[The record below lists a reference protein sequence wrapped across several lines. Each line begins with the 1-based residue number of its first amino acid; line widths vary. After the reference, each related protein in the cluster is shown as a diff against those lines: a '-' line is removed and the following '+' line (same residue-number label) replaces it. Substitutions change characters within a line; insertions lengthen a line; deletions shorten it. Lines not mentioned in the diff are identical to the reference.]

1 MGSPLKLIAVG
12 FVLLV
17 LGALLPFLMLVGLV
31 ESTLFLNLVAA
42 VCSIGGLTTGFMG
55 LASYFRRDR

>member
-1 MGSPLKLIAVG
+1 MLSPLKLIAIG

-17 LGALLPFLMLVGLV
+17 LGALLPFLMILDMIR
-31 ESTLFLNLVAA
+31 STLLLNIISAI
-42 VCSIGGLTTGFMG
+42 CSIGGLTTGFIG